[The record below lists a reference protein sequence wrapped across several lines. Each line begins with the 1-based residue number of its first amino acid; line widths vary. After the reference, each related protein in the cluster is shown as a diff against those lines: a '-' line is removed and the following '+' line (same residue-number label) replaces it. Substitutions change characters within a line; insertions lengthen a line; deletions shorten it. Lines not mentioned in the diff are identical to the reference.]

1 MIFMGLWDD
10 EAAMIEVSKR
20 LEIRTKDFFG
30 RASRSFSI
38 MLRSKILRVVLI
50 SYFLLFTLIIYDSY
64 LFGNKII
71 QKAKFLDMEILS
83 VKVKL
88 SLH

>member
-1 MIFMGLWDD
+1 
-10 EAAMIEVSKR
+10 
-20 LEIRTKDFFG
+20 
-30 RASRSFSI
+30 

-64 LFGNKII
+64 LVGNKII

-88 SLH
+88 SLHEREL

>member
-30 RASRSFSI
+30 RA
-38 MLRSKILRVVLI
+38 
-50 SYFLLFTLIIYDSY
+50 
-64 LFGNKII
+64 
-71 QKAKFLDMEILS
+71 
-83 VKVKL
+83 
-88 SLH
+88 